1 MSDPKKP
8 TAKIVAG
15 ASLLQVL
22 KERKKRFLNNFFV
35 VSTGKA
41 RRKNVSKK
49 PVPKFIKEADD
60 FLF

>member
-1 MSDPKKP
+1 M
-8 TAKIVAG
+8 
-15 ASLLQVL
+15 L